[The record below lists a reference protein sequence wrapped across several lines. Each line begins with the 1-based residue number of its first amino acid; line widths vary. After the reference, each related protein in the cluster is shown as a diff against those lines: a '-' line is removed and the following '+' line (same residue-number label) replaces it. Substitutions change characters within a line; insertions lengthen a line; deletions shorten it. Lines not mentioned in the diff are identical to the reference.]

1 MNRLEELLV
10 ILQEEAAEVS
20 QCASKCIRFGM
31 NVTHKEMSNRARLE
45 EELGDFL
52 AIVKLISEE
61 TKLDDDHLFACVDA
75 KLLKV
80 EKFMKNGNI
89 NSKIPAKKSRRK
101 TPTKKHTNL
110 KSLIS

>member
-1 MNRLEELLV
+1 MV

-20 QCASKCIRFGM
+20 QCAAKCIRFGM
-31 NVTHKEMSNRARLE
+31 DATHKEMSNRARLE

-61 TKLDDDHLFACVDA
+61 TTLNDDHLFACVDA

-80 EKFMKNGNI
+80 ENYMKNGNI
-89 NSKIPAKKSRRK
+89 NLKIPVPKKRRK
-101 TPTKKHTNL
+101 PPVKKARQ
-110 KSLIS
+110 S